1 MRPKKALFVLAA
13 AGFLSATSVAWP
25 FVPSEGD
32 RKEFY
37 GGYVKPCSL
46 DGVNPAYHPGIFGNP
61 AIARFY
67 YGFYVGPDR
76 RWHVIPNCHIYP

>member
-1 MRPKKALFVLAA
+1 MRSKKALFVLAA
-13 AGFLSATSVAWP
+13 AGLLGATSAAWP

-32 RKEFY
+32 RKEFQ

-46 DGVNPAYHPGIFGNP
+46 DGVNPAAHPGIFGNP
-61 AIARFY
+61 VVARS

-76 RWHVIPNCHIYP
+76 RWHVIPNCHIW